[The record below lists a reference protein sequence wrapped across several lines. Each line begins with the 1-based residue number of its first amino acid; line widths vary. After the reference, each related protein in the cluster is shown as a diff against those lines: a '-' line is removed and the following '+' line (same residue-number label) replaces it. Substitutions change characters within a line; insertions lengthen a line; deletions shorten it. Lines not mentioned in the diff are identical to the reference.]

1 MIILSPAKRLSAKHP
16 GLVPFQTIPRFKV
29 ETEAIV
35 KELRKRNV
43 DELMDLM
50 RISSKLAQENY
61 VRFSVWQWSEAISS
75 TSLPALMAYD
85 GDAYNALKAWDFNQD
100 MMLKSQSGLRIISAL
115 YGILRPFDL
124 IMPYRLEM
132 QAPLSIKGKGNLYE
146 FWGKKIAKVLID
158 DMAEQNDSL
167 LINLASQEYSNSI
180 LPFLPKKI
188 RVVTPVFYQL
198 VNGRLQF
205 SALYAKQAR
214 GMMTRFVFENSIED
228 PEYLV
233 AFQDG
238 DYQIDQSQSSNERLV
253 FYR

>member
-16 GLVPFQTIPRFKV
+16 GLVPFQTIPRFKT

-50 RISSKLAQENY
+50 HISSKLAQENY

-75 TSLPALMAYD
+75 PLLPALMAYD

-100 MMLKSQSGLRIISAL
+100 MLLKAQNGLRIISAL
-115 YGILRPFDL
+115 YGVLRPFDL

-132 QAPLSIKGKGNLYE
+132 QAPLSVKGKNNLYE
-146 FWGKKIAKVLID
+146 FWGKKIAKGLCD
-158 DMAEQNDSL
+158 DMSEQNDSL

-214 GMMTRFVFENSIED
+214 GMMTSFIIENSIED

-238 DYQIDQSQSSNERLV
+238 EYQFDQSQSSKDRLV

>member
-1 MIILSPAKRLSAKHP
+1 
-16 GLVPFQTIPRFKV
+16 
-29 ETEAIV
+29 
-35 KELRKRNV
+35 
-43 DELMDLM
+43 
-50 RISSKLAQENY
+50 
-61 VRFSVWQWSEAISS
+61 
-75 TSLPALMAYD
+75 
-85 GDAYNALKAWDFNQD
+85 
-100 MMLKSQSGLRIISAL
+100 
-115 YGILRPFDL
+115 
-124 IMPYRLEM
+124 
-132 QAPLSIKGKGNLYE
+132 
-146 FWGKKIAKVLID
+146 
-158 DMAEQNDSL
+158 MAEQNDSL